1 MKILQII
8 VVILILYALPII
20 AQSTGTTSFEFLKI
34 QYSARGAALAGN
46 LVAIKGD
53 INSFF
58 YNPATLS
65 SIDSRQ
71 WTINYVD
78 HLIDFQGG
86 NLAYITQ
93 AGSLGN
99 LGLGL
104 IYFNYGDFDE
114 TDEFGEKTG
123 RTFGASEFA
132 AAVSLSNMLGANFDY
147 GVNLKFIYSSL
158 ESFNASALAVDAG
171 IVYTIPNVNNLVF
184 GLSLA
189 NLGFTIDNYTPETDE
204 TLPLYLQFG
213 VTKRLAH
220 LPLIVAGSFND
231 MTLDTGDF
239 WDLFRRFSLAGEF
252 DVSKVIKL
260 RLGYDNE
267 VNRDVKPLG
276 GRSFAG
282 VTAGVGI
289 EWNKFRLD
297 YSYSSYSDLG
307 SQNRLAITGRL

>member
-1 MKILQII
+1 MKNFRII
-8 VVILILYALPII
+8 VLFSVLLSLPLM
-20 AQSTGTTSFEFLKI
+20 AQSVGTTSFEFLKI

-46 LVAIKGD
+46 LVAVKGD
-53 INSFF
+53 VNSLF

-65 SIDSRQ
+65 GIDSRQ

-78 HLIDFQGG
+78 HLLDFQGG
-86 NLAYITQ
+86 NLAYLTR

-99 LGLGL
+99 LGIGL
-104 IYFNYGDFDE
+104 IYFNYGDFEE
-114 TDEFGEKTG
+114 TDEFGERTG

-132 AAVSLSNMLGANFDY
+132 AAVSLSNLLGANFDY

-158 ESFNASALAVDAG
+158 ESFSASGLAVDAG
-171 IVYTIPNVNNLVF
+171 IIYTIPSVNNLVV
-184 GLSLA
+184 GLSLS

-204 TLPLYLQFG
+204 TLPIYLRFG
-213 VTKRLAH
+213 VTKRLEH
-220 LPLIVAGSFND
+220 LPLMVAGSFND
-231 MTLDTGDF
+231 MTLDTGEF
-239 WDLFRRFSLAGEF
+239 WDLFKRFSLAGEF

-276 GRSFAG
+276 GRTFAG
-282 VTAGVGI
+282 VTAGLGI

-307 SQNRLAITGRL
+307 SQNRLAISGKL